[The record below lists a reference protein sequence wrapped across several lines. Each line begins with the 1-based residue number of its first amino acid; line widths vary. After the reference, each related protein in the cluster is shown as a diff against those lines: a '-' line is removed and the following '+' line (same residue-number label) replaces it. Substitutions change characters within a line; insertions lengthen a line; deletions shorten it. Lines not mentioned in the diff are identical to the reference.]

1 MLTVAACDHD
11 VCVSQVRAR
20 LRELVCGM
28 WPWARVA
35 VSQDEAA
42 AAAEKERAAAGKVL
56 IVNLAMAPAS
66 SGGSQAA
73 AMAGAARLT
82 SKVLLDALLQPG
94 APEPETEAE
103 VCATEA

>member
-1 MLTVAACDHD
+1 
-11 VCVSQVRAR
+11 
-20 LRELVCGM
+20 VCGL

-35 VSQDEAA
+35 VSQDEAAA

-66 SGGSQAA
+66 SGGSQAAA

>member
-1 MLTVAACDHD
+1 
-11 VCVSQVRAR
+11 
-20 LRELVCGM
+20 VCGL

-35 VSQDEAA
+35 VSQDEAAA

>member
-1 MLTVAACDHD
+1 
-11 VCVSQVRAR
+11 
-20 LRELVCGM
+20 VCGL

-35 VSQDEAA
+35 VSQDEAAAAA